1 MRSSCFSIH
10 KGWKKHPIGSSYLF
24 SSFIHFHIPALKR
37 VKKKRLVLPPASRAC
52 VEMHTLFVIKKCICK
67 KKLCIINLR
76 SRSVRMLRRKWKLK
90 GGSLIQQHIFRN
102 GFFKSTQCH
111 NNGIPLRK
119 QPIKTVMQKGVIV
132 RVDYIW

>member
-37 VKKKRLVLPPASRAC
+37 VKNGWFYHLRHVLVSKCTPF
-52 VEMHTLFVIKKCICK
+52 FVIEKCICKK

-76 SRSVRMLRRKWKLK
+76 SRGVRMLRRKWKLK
-90 GGSLIQQHIFRN
+90 GGSLIQQHISRN

-111 NNGIPLRK
+111 NGIPLRN
-119 QPIKTVMQKGVIV
+119 QPIKTVMQKGVIL
-132 RVDYIW
+132 RVEYLW